1 MYITSVP
8 NRGSP
13 PCILLRESYRQAGKT
28 RNRTLANLTDWPTHV
43 VEGLRILL
51 KGGQAVEAGGRF
63 EIVRS
68 LPHGHVAAV
77 LGTLGQLGLDKIIA
91 SRPSRQRD
99 LIVALIVARVI
110 DPGSKLAA
118 ARGLCEQTASTS
130 LGEVLG
136 LTDADEQEIYEAM
149 DWLLPRQ
156 ERIEQAL
163 ADRHLKD
170 GTLVLYDVTSS
181 YFEGKA
187 CPLAQFGHS
196 RDGKKDKLQIIFG
209 LLCDVHGR
217 PIAVEVFEGN
227 TGDPGTV
234 ASQVRKLRD
243 RFGLKRVVLVGD
255 RGMLTEARIR
265 EDLDPVEGLDWITA
279 LRAPAIAAL
288 VEAGRVDM
296 SLFDQQDLAEVTWP
310 ERYPGQ
316 RLIVCRNPALAVER
330 TRKRQELLEATEK
343 DLAVIAKAVARP
355 PRGPKAGKPLRGAD
369 QIGLRVGKVIG
380 RHKVAKHFRIEI
392 TDDSLSYERDGQAIA
407 AEAALDGFYVVRTS
421 LPAGALDAEQTVG
434 AYKGLSKAE
443 RAFRSLKTV
452 DLKVRPIHH
461 HLADRVRAHVLL
473 CMLAYYVEWHMRQEL
488 APMLF
493 DDEDPQAG
501 EALRR
506 SVVAPAQRSPA
517 AQAKAA
523 KKRTA
528 DGRPVHSFQTLLS
541 DLATICKNRIQPEV
555 SGAGTFEKTTQ
566 PTALQEQAL
575 SLLKVTL

>member
-1 MYITSVP
+1 MYIVSIP

-13 PCILLRESYRQAGKT
+13 PCILLRESYREGGKT
-28 RNRTLANLTDWPTHV
+28 RNRTLANLTDWPPRV
-43 VEGLRILL
+43 VEGLRALL
-51 KGGQAVEAGGRF
+51 KGGQVVDADGGF
-63 EIVRS
+63 QIVRS

-77 LGTLGQLGLDKIIA
+77 LGTLRQLGLDKIIA
-91 SRPSRQRD
+91 SRPGRQRD

-136 LTDADEQEIYEAM
+136 LTDADEEELYAAM

-156 ERIEQAL
+156 ADIEDAL
-163 ADRHLKD
+163 ARRHLRD

-181 YFEGKA
+181 YFEGKT

-196 RDGKKDKLQIIFG
+196 RDGKKDELQIVFG
-209 LLCDVHGR
+209 LLCDVEGR

-227 TGDPGTV
+227 TGDPSTV
-234 ASQVRKLRD
+234 ASQVRKLRQ

-255 RGMLTEARIR
+255 RGMLTEARLR
-265 EDLDPVEGLDWITA
+265 EDLDPAEGLDWITA

-288 VEAGRVDM
+288 VDAGKVNT

-316 RLIVCRNPALAVER
+316 RLIVCRNPALAAER
-330 TRKRQELLEATEK
+330 ARKRQQLLEATEK
-343 DLAVIAKAVARP
+343 DLAVIAKAVVRP
-355 PRGPKAGKPLRGAD
+355 SKPLRGRE
-369 QIGLRVGKVIG
+369 QIGLRVGKVIN
-380 RHKVAKHFRIEI
+380 RHKVAKHFDIQI
-392 TDDSLSYERDGQAIA
+392 TDDSFGWRRNQRTIT
-407 AEAALDGFYVVRTS
+407 AEAALDGFYVIRTN
-421 LPAGALDAEQTVG
+421 LPPETLGAEQTVR

-473 CMLAYYVEWHMRQEL
+473 CMLAYYVEWHMRQAL
-488 APMLF
+488 APVLF

-506 SVVAPAQRSPA
+506 SVVAPAQRSPG
-517 AQAKAA
+517 AQAKALN
-523 KKRTA
+523 KRTA
-528 DGRPVHSFQTLLS
+528 ADAPVHSFQTLLS
-541 DLATICKNRIQPEV
+541 DLATICRNRIQPDV
-555 SGAGTFEKTTQ
+555 PGAGTFEKTTQ
-566 PTALQEQAL
+566 PTTFQDKVLA
-575 SLLKVTL
+575 LLKVSV

>member
-1 MYITSVP
+1 
-8 NRGSP
+8 
-13 PCILLRESYRQAGKT
+13 
-28 RNRTLANLTDWPTHV
+28 
-43 VEGLRILL
+43 
-51 KGGQAVEAGGRF
+51 
-63 EIVRS
+63 
-68 LPHGHVAAV
+68 VAAV
-77 LGTLGQLGLDKIIA
+77 LGSLGQLGLDKIIA

-136 LTDADEQEIYEAM
+136 LTDADEQEIYAAM

-156 ERIEQAL
+156 GRIEQAL

-196 RDGKKDKLQIIFG
+196 RDGKKDKLQIVFG
-209 LLCDVHGR
+209 LLCDVQGR

-316 RLIVCRNPALAVER
+316 RLIVCRNPALAAER

-343 DLAVIAKAVARP
+343 DLALIAKAVARP
-355 PRGPKAGKPLRGAD
+355 GKPLRGAD

-380 RHKVAKHFRIEI
+380 RHKVAKHFCIEI
-392 TDDSLSYERDGQAIA
+392 TDDSFSYERDRQAIA

-421 LPAGALDAEQTVG
+421 LPRQALDAEQTVR

-488 APMLF
+488 APVLF

-528 DGRPVHSFQTLLS
+528 DGGPVHSFQTLLS

-566 PTALQEQAL
+566 PTAFQEQAL

>member
-1 MYITSVP
+1 MYITSIP

-51 KGGQAVEAGGRF
+51 KSGQAVQAGGF

-77 LGTLGQLGLDKIIA
+77 LGTLRQLGLDKIIA

-99 LIVALIVARVI
+99 LIIALIVARVI

-136 LTDADEQEIYEAM
+136 LSDADEEDIYAAM

-156 ERIEQAL
+156 GRIEQAL

-209 LLCDVHGR
+209 LLCDVQGR

-355 PRGPKAGKPLRGAD
+355 GKPLRGAD

-380 RHKVAKHFRIEI
+380 RHKMAKHFCIEI
-392 TDDSLSYERDGQAIA
+392 TDDSFSHERDRQAIA

-421 LPAGALDAEQTVG
+421 LPTGALGAEQTVR

-488 APMLF
+488 APVLF

-555 SGAGTFEKTTQ
+555 PGSGTFEKTTQ
-566 PTALQEQAL
+566 PTAFQEQTL

>member
-1 MYITSVP
+1 MYITSIA

-13 PCILLRESYRQAGKT
+13 PCILLRESYREGGKT
-28 RNRTLANLTDWPTHV
+28 RNRTLANLTGWDPRV
-43 VEGLRILL
+43 VQGLRSLL
-51 KGGQAVEAGGRF
+51 KGGQVLDGGGF
-63 EIVRS
+63 QIVRS

-77 LGTLGQLGLDKIIA
+77 LGTLRQLGLDKIIA

-118 ARGLCEQTASTS
+118 ARGLCQQTASTS

-136 LTDADEQEIYEAM
+136 LTDADEEELYAAM

-156 ERIEQAL
+156 AHIEDAL
-163 ADRHLKD
+163 ARRHLRD

-181 YFEGKA
+181 YFEGKT
-187 CPLAQFGHS
+187 CPLAKFGHA
-196 RDGKKDKLQIIFG
+196 RDGKKDKLQIVFG
-209 LLCDVHGR
+209 LLCDVQGR

-227 TGDPGTV
+227 TGDPSTV
-234 ASQVRKLRD
+234 ASQVRKLRE

-255 RGMLTEARIR
+255 RGMLTEARLR
-265 EDLDPVEGLDWITA
+265 EDLDPAEGLDWITA

-288 VEAGRVDM
+288 MEAGKVDT

-310 ERYPGQ
+310 QRYPGQ
-316 RLIVCRNPALAVER
+316 RLIVCRNPALAAER

-343 DLAVIAKAVARP
+343 DLAVIAKAVART
-355 PRGPKAGKPLRGAD
+355 AKPLRGAN

-380 RHKVAKHFRIEI
+380 RHKVAKHFHIEI
-392 TDDSLSYERDGQAIA
+392 KDDSFTYQRDQQAIA
-407 AEAALDGFYVVRTS
+407 AEAALDGFYVIRTN
-421 LPAGALDAEQTVG
+421 LPPGTLDAEGTVR

-461 HLADRVRAHVLL
+461 RLADRVRAHVLL
-473 CMLAYYVEWHMRQEL
+473 CMLAYYVEWHMREAL
-488 APMLF
+488 APVLF

-523 KKRTA
+523 SKRTA
-528 DGRPVHSFQTLLS
+528 DGTPVHSFQTLLS
-541 DLATICKNRIQPEV
+541 DLATICQNRIQPDV
-555 SGAGTFEKTTQ
+555 SGAGTFAKMTQ
-566 PTALQEQAL
+566 PTTFQEQVMT
-575 SLLKVTL
+575 LLKVTP

>member
-1 MYITSVP
+1 MYITSIA

-13 PCILLRESYRQAGKT
+13 PCVLLRESYRQGGKT
-28 RNRTLANLTDWPTHV
+28 RNRTLANVTGWPPHV
-43 VEGLRILL
+43 VEGLRALL
-51 KGGQAVEAGGRF
+51 KGGQVLDGGGF
-63 EIVRS
+63 QIVRS

-77 LGTLGQLGLDKIIA
+77 LGTLRQLGLDQIIC

-99 LIVALIVARVI
+99 LIVALLVARVI

-130 LGEVLG
+130 LGQVLG
-136 LTDADEQEIYEAM
+136 LADADEEELYEAM

-156 ERIEQAL
+156 AHIEDAL
-163 ADRHLKD
+163 ARRHLRD
-170 GTLVLYDVTSS
+170 GTLVLYDVTST
-181 YFEGKA
+181 YFEGKT
-187 CPLAQFGHS
+187 CPLAKFGHA
-196 RDGKKDKLQIIFG
+196 RDGKKDKLQIVFG
-209 LLCDVHGR
+209 LLCDVEGR
-217 PIAVEVFEGN
+217 PIAVEVFDGN
-227 TGDPGTV
+227 TGDPTTV
-234 ASQVRKLRD
+234 ASQVRKLRE
-243 RFGLKRVVLVGD
+243 RFGLARVVLVGD

-288 VEAGRVDM
+288 MEAGKVDT

-310 ERYPGQ
+310 QQYPGQ
-316 RLIVCRNPALAVER
+316 RLIVCRNPALAAER
-330 TRKRQELLEATEK
+330 ARKRQELLEATEK

-355 PRGPKAGKPLRGAD
+355 RKPLRGAD
-369 QIGLRVGKVIG
+369 KIGLRLGKVIG
-380 RHKVAKHFRIEI
+380 RHKVAKHFHTEI
-392 TDDSLSYERDGQAIA
+392 AEDSFTYRRDQEAIA
-407 AEAALDGFYVVRTS
+407 SEAALDGFYVIRTN
-421 LPAGALDAEQTVG
+421 LPPATLDAEGTVR

-473 CMLAYYVEWHMRQEL
+473 CMLAYYVEWHMREAL
-488 APMLF
+488 APLLF

-523 KKRTA
+523 HKCTA
-528 DGRPVHSFQTLLS
+528 DGTPVHSFQTLLS
-541 DLATICKNRIQPEV
+541 DLATICRNRIQPDV
-555 SGAGTFEKTTQ
+555 AGAGTFEKMTQ
-566 PTALQEQAL
+566 PTTFQGQAL
-575 SLLKVTL
+575 ALLKVTL

>member
-1 MYITSVP
+1 MYITSIA

-13 PCILLRESYRQAGKT
+13 PCILLRESYRQGDKT
-28 RNRTLANLTDWPTHV
+28 RNRTLANLTGWDPRV
-43 VEGLRILL
+43 VQGLRALL
-51 KGGQAVEAGGRF
+51 KGGQVVDSGGGF

-77 LGTLGQLGLDKIIA
+77 LGTLRQLGLDKILC
-91 SRPSRQRD
+91 SRPARQRD

-130 LGEVLG
+130 LGDVLG
-136 LTDADEQEIYEAM
+136 LSDADEEELYAAM
-149 DWLLPRQ
+149 DWLLPHQ
-156 ERIEQAL
+156 ADIEDAL
-163 ADRHLKD
+163 ARRHLQD

-181 YFEGKA
+181 YFEGKT
-187 CPLAQFGHS
+187 CPLAKFGHP
-196 RDGKKDKLQIIFG
+196 RDGKKDKLQIVFG
-209 LLCDVHGR
+209 LLCDVQGR

-227 TGDPGTV
+227 TGDPTTV
-234 ASQVRKLRD
+234 ASQVRKLRE

-288 VEAGRVDM
+288 LEAGKVNA

-316 RLIVCRNPALAVER
+316 RLIVCRNPALAAER

-355 PRGPKAGKPLRGAD
+355 GKPLRGAD

-380 RHKVAKHFRIEI
+380 RHKVAKHFCIEI
-392 TDDSLSYERDGQAIA
+392 TDDSFRYERNRQAIA
-407 AEAALDGFYVVRTS
+407 AEAVLDGFYVVRTS
-421 LPAGALDAEQTVG
+421 LPTGALDTEQTVR

-473 CMLAYYVEWHMRQEL
+473 CMLAYYVEWHMRQQL
-488 APMLF
+488 APVLF

-528 DGRPVHSFQTLLS
+528 DGGPVHSFQTLLS

-555 SGAGTFEKTTQ
+555 PGSGTIEKTTQ
-566 PTALQEQAL
+566 PTAFQEQAL

>member
-13 PCILLRESYRQAGKT
+13 PCILLRESYREGGKT
-28 RNRTLANLTDWPTHV
+28 RNRTLANLTDWPPHV
-43 VEGLRILL
+43 VEGLRTLL
-51 KGGQAVEAGGRF
+51 KGGQVVDSGGGF

-68 LPHGHVAAV
+68 LPHGHVASV
-77 LGTLGQLGLDKIIA
+77 LGTLRQLALDKIIA

-136 LTDADEQEIYEAM
+136 LTDAHEEELYAAM

-156 ERIEQAL
+156 ADIEEAL
-163 ADRHLKD
+163 ARRHLRD

-181 YFEGKA
+181 YFEGKT

-196 RDGKKDKLQIIFG
+196 RDGKKDKLQIVFG
-209 LLCDVHGR
+209 LLCDVQGR

-227 TGDPGTV
+227 TGDPTTV

-243 RFGLKRVVLVGD
+243 RFGLQRVVLVGD
-255 RGMLTEARIR
+255 RGMLTEARLR
-265 EDLDPVEGLDWITA
+265 EDLDPAEGLDWITA

-288 VEAGRVDM
+288 LEAGKVDT

-316 RLIVCRNPALAVER
+316 RLIVCRNPALAAER
-330 TRKRQELLEATEK
+330 ARKRQELLEATEK
-343 DLAVIAKAVARP
+343 DLAVIAKAVTRP
-355 PRGPKAGKPLRGAD
+355 AKPLRGAD

-380 RHKVAKHFRIEI
+380 RHKVAKHFHIEI
-392 TDDSLSYERDGQAIA
+392 ADDSFLYERDQQAIA
-407 AEAALDGFYVVRTS
+407 AEAALDGFYVIRTN
-421 LPAGALDAEQTVG
+421 LPAETLDAEGTVR

-473 CMLAYYVEWHMRQEL
+473 CMLAYYVEWHMRQAL
-488 APMLF
+488 APVLF

-501 EALRR
+501 GALRR

-517 AQAKAA
+517 AQAKALN
-523 KKRTA
+523 KRTA
-528 DGRPVHSFQTLLS
+528 DGNPVHSFQTLLS
-541 DLATICKNRIQPEV
+541 DLATICQNRIQPDV
-555 SGAGTFEKTTQ
+555 PGAGTFEKMTQ
-566 PTALQEQAL
+566 PTAFQGQAL
-575 SLLKVTL
+575 TLLKVTL

>member
-1 MYITSVP
+1 MYITSIA

-13 PCILLRESYRQAGKT
+13 PCILLRESYRQGGKT
-28 RNRTLANLTDWPTHV
+28 RNRTLANVTGWPPHV
-43 VEGLRILL
+43 VQGLRALL
-51 KGGQAVEAGGRF
+51 KGGLVVDGGGGF

-77 LGTLGQLGLDKIIA
+77 LGTLRQLRLDKIIA

-99 LIVALIVARVI
+99 LIVALLVARVI

-136 LTDADEQEIYEAM
+136 LGDADEEELYDAM

-156 ERIEQAL
+156 VDIEDAL
-163 ADRHLKD
+163 ARRHLRE

-181 YFEGKA
+181 YFEGKT
-187 CPLAQFGHS
+187 CPLAKFGHP
-196 RDGKKDKLQIIFG
+196 RDGKKDKLQIVFG
-209 LLCDVHGR
+209 LLCDVEGR

-227 TGDPGTV
+227 TGDPTTV
-234 ASQVRKLRD
+234 ASQVRKLRE

-255 RGMLTEARIR
+255 RGMLIEARLR
-265 EDLDPVEGLDWITA
+265 EDLGPAEGLDWITA

-288 VEAGRVDM
+288 LEAGKVDT

-310 ERYPGQ
+310 ERYPSQ
-316 RLIVCRNPALAVER
+316 RLIVCRNPALAAER
-330 TRKRQELLEATEK
+330 ARKRQELLEATQK
-343 DLAVIAKAVARP
+343 DLAVIAKAVTRPAR
-355 PRGPKAGKPLRGAD
+355 PLRGANR
-369 QIGLRVGKVIG
+369 IGLRVGKVIG
-380 RHKVAKHFRIEI
+380 RHKVAKHFHIEI
-392 TDDSLSYERDGQAIA
+392 VDDSFRCERDQQAIA
-407 AEAALDGFYVVRTS
+407 AEAALDGFYVIRTN
-421 LPAGALDAEQTVG
+421 LPPETLDAEGTVR

-461 HLADRVRAHVLL
+461 RLADRVRAHVLL
-473 CMLAYYVEWHMRQEL
+473 CMLAYYVEWHMREAL
-488 APMLF
+488 APVLF

-501 EALRR
+501 EALRG

-517 AQAKAA
+517 AQAKALN
-523 KKRTA
+523 KRTV
-528 DGRPVHSFQTLLS
+528 DDVPVHSFQTLLS
-541 DLATICKNRIQPEV
+541 DLATICRNRIQPAV
-555 SGAGTFEKTTQ
+555 PGAGTFQKTTQ
-566 PTALQEQAL
+566 PTPFQEQAL
-575 SLLKVTL
+575 TLLKVTL

>member
-1 MYITSVP
+1 MYITSIA

-13 PCILLRESYRQAGKT
+13 PCILLRESYREGGKT
-28 RNRTLANLTDWPTHV
+28 RNRTLANLTGWPPHV
-43 VEGLRILL
+43 VQGLGALL
-51 KGGQAVEAGGRF
+51 KGGKVVDGGAGF

-77 LGTLGQLGLDKIIA
+77 LGTLRQLGLEKIIA

-99 LIVALIVARVI
+99 LIVALLVARVI

-130 LGEVLG
+130 LGEVLALG
-136 LTDADEQEIYEAM
+136 DADEEELYAAM

-156 ERIEQAL
+156 SGIEDAL
-163 ADRHLKD
+163 ARRHLRD

-181 YFEGKA
+181 YFEGKT
-187 CPLAQFGHS
+187 CPLAKFGHP
-196 RDGKKDKLQIIFG
+196 RDGKKDKLQIVFG
-209 LLCDVHGR
+209 LLCDVEGR
-217 PIAVEVFEGN
+217 PIAVEVFDGN
-227 TGDPGTV
+227 TGDPTTV
-234 ASQVRKLRD
+234 ASQVRKLRQ

-255 RGMLTEARIR
+255 RGMLTEARLR
-265 EDLDPVEGLDWITA
+265 EDLSPAEGLDWITA

-288 VEAGRVDM
+288 LEAGKVDT

-316 RLIVCRNPALAVER
+316 RLIVCRNPALAAER
-330 TRKRQELLEATEK
+330 ARKRQDLLAATEK

-355 PRGPKAGKPLRGAD
+355 AKPLRGAER
-369 QIGLRVGKVIG
+369 IGLRVGKVIG
-380 RHKVAKHFRIEI
+380 RHKMAKHFQIEI
-392 TDDSLSYERDGQAIA
+392 ADDSFRYERDQQAIA
-407 AEAALDGFYVVRTS
+407 AEAALDGFYVVRTN
-421 LPAGALDAEQTVG
+421 LPQETLDAEGTVR

-461 HLADRVRAHVLL
+461 RLADRVRAHVLL
-473 CMLAYYVEWHMRQEL
+473 CMLAYYVEWHMRQAL
-488 APMLF
+488 APVLF

-501 EALRR
+501 QAMRR

-517 AQAKAA
+517 ALAKAA
-523 KKRTA
+523 TKRTA
-528 DGRPVHSFQTLLS
+528 DDAPVHSFQTLLS
-541 DLATICKNRIQPEV
+541 DLATICRNRIQPSV
-555 SGAGTFEKTTQ
+555 LGAGTFQKTTQ
-566 PTALQEQAL
+566 PTAFQEQAL
-575 SLLKVTL
+575 TILKVTL

>member
-43 VEGLRILL
+43 VEGLRTLL
-51 KGGQAVEAGGRF
+51 KDGQAVQAGGF

-77 LGTLGQLGLDKIIA
+77 LGTLRQLGLDKIIA

-99 LIVALIVARVI
+99 LVIALIVARVI

-118 ARGLCEQTASTS
+118 ARGLCEQTAATS
-130 LGEVLG
+130 LGEVLV
-136 LTDADEQEIYEAM
+136 LTDADEQELYAAM

-156 ERIEQAL
+156 GRIEQAL

-209 LLCDVHGR
+209 LLCDVQGR

-234 ASQVRKLRD
+234 ACQVRKLRD

-255 RGMLTEARIR
+255 RGMLTEARLR
-265 EDLDPVEGLDWITA
+265 DDLDPVEGLDWITA

-355 PRGPKAGKPLRGAD
+355 GKPLRGAD

-380 RHKVAKHFRIEI
+380 RHKVAKHFCIEI
-392 TDDSLSYERDGQAIA
+392 TDDSFRYERNRQAIA
-407 AEAALDGFYVVRTS
+407 AEAVLDGFYVVRTS
-421 LPAGALDAEQTVG
+421 LPRHTLDAEQTVR

-473 CMLAYYVEWHMRQEL
+473 CMLAYYVEWHMRQQL
-488 APMLF
+488 APVLF

-528 DGRPVHSFQTLLS
+528 DGGPVHSFQTLLS

-555 SGAGTFEKTTQ
+555 PGSGTIEKTTQ
-566 PTALQEQAL
+566 PTAFQEQDL

>member
-1 MYITSVP
+1 MGIVLVMYMTSIA

-13 PCILLRESYRQAGKT
+13 PCILLRESYREGGKT
-28 RNRTLANLTDWPTHV
+28 RNRTLANVTGWPTHV
-43 VEGLRILL
+43 VEGLRALL
-51 KGGQAVEAGGRF
+51 KGGQVLDGSGF

-77 LGTLGQLGLDKIIA
+77 LGTLRRLGLDKIIC

-130 LGEVLG
+130 LGEDLG
-136 LTDADEQEIYEAM
+136 LTDADEEELYAAM

-156 ERIEQAL
+156 AHIEDAL
-163 ADRHLKD
+163 ARRHLQD

-181 YFEGKA
+181 YFEGKT
-187 CPLAQFGHS
+187 CPLAKFGHA
-196 RDGKKDKLQIIFG
+196 RDGKKDKLQIVFG
-209 LLCDVHGR
+209 LLCDVGGR
-217 PIAVEVFEGN
+217 PIAVEVFDGN
-227 TGDPGTV
+227 TGDPTTV
-234 ASQVRKLRD
+234 ASQVRKLRE

-265 EDLDPVEGLDWITA
+265 EDLDPAEGLDWITA

-288 VEAGRVDM
+288 MEAGKVDT

-310 ERYPGQ
+310 QRYPGQ
-316 RLIVCRNPALAVER
+316 RLIVCRNPALAAER

-355 PRGPKAGKPLRGAD
+355 AKPLRGAN

-392 TDDSLSYERDGQAIA
+392 KEDSFVYQRDQQAIA
-407 AEAALDGFYVVRTS
+407 AEAALDGFYVIRTN
-421 LPAGALDAEQTVG
+421 LPAETLDAEATVR

-461 HLADRVRAHVLL
+461 HLTDRVRAHVLL
-473 CMLAYYVEWHMRQEL
+473 CMLAYYVEWHMREAL
-488 APMLF
+488 APVLF
-493 DDEDPQAG
+493 DDEDPQGG

-523 KKRTA
+523 HKCTA
-528 DGRPVHSFQTLLS
+528 DDTPVHSFQTLLS
-541 DLATICKNRIQPEV
+541 DLATICQNRIQPDV
-555 SGAGTFEKTTQ
+555 PGAGTFQKMTQ
-566 PTALQEQAL
+566 PTTFQQRALA
-575 SLLKVTL
+575 LLKVIL

>member
-1 MYITSVP
+1 MYITSIA

-13 PCILLRESYRQAGKT
+13 PCILLRESYREGGKT
-28 RNRTLANLTDWPTHV
+28 RNRTLANVTGWPPHV
-43 VEGLRILL
+43 VEGLRALL
-51 KGGQAVEAGGRF
+51 KGGQVLDGGGF

-77 LGTLGQLGLDKIIA
+77 LGTLRQLGLDKLIA

-118 ARGLCEQTASTS
+118 ARGLCEQTASNS

-136 LTDADEQEIYEAM
+136 LMDADEEELYAAM

-156 ERIEQAL
+156 AHIEDAL
-163 ADRHLKD
+163 ARRHLRD

-181 YFEGKA
+181 YFEGKT
-187 CPLAQFGHS
+187 CPLAKFGHA
-196 RDGKKDKLQIIFG
+196 RDGKKDKLQIVFG
-209 LLCDVHGR
+209 LLCDVQGR

-227 TGDPGTV
+227 TGDPTTV
-234 ASQVRKLRD
+234 ASQVRKLRE

-288 VEAGRVDM
+288 MEAGKVDT

-310 ERYPGQ
+310 ERFPGQ
-316 RLIVCRNPALAVER
+316 RLIVCRNPALAAER

-355 PRGPKAGKPLRGAD
+355 AKPLRGAN

-380 RHKVAKHFRIEI
+380 RHKVAKHFHIEI
-392 TDDSLSYERDGQAIA
+392 KDDSFTYRRDQEAIA
-407 AEAALDGFYVVRTS
+407 AEAALDGFYVIRTN
-421 LPAGALDAEQTVG
+421 LPPEALDAEGTVR

-473 CMLAYYVEWHMRQEL
+473 CTLAYYVEWHMREAL
-488 APMLF
+488 SPVLF

-523 KKRTA
+523 HKCAA
-528 DGRPVHSFQTLLS
+528 DDTPVHSFQTLLS
-541 DLATICKNRIQPEV
+541 DLATICQNRIQPDV
-555 SGAGTFEKTTQ
+555 PGAGTFQKMTQ
-566 PTALQEQAL
+566 PTTFQEQAL
-575 SLLKVTL
+575 AFLKVTL

>member
-51 KGGQAVEAGGRF
+51 KGGQAVEAGGGF

-77 LGTLGQLGLDKIIA
+77 LGSLRQLGLDKIIA

-99 LIVALIVARVI
+99 LVIALIVARVI

-118 ARGLCEQTASTS
+118 ARGLCEQTAATS
-130 LGEVLG
+130 LGEVLV
-136 LTDADEQEIYEAM
+136 LTDADEQELYAAM

-156 ERIEQAL
+156 GRIEQAL

-209 LLCDVHGR
+209 LLCDVQGR

-316 RLIVCRNPALAVER
+316 RLIVCRNPALAAER

-355 PRGPKAGKPLRGAD
+355 GKPLRGAD

-380 RHKVAKHFRIEI
+380 RHKVAKHFCIEI
-392 TDDSLSYERDGQAIA
+392 TDDSFRYERNRQAIA
-407 AEAALDGFYVVRTS
+407 AEAVLDGFYVVRTS
-421 LPAGALDAEQTVG
+421 LPRHTLDAEQTVR

-473 CMLAYYVEWHMRQEL
+473 CMLAYYVEWHMRQQL
-488 APMLF
+488 APVLF

-501 EALRR
+501 EALRQ

-523 KKRTA
+523 KKHTA
-528 DGRPVHSFQTLLS
+528 DGGPVHSFQTLLS

-555 SGAGTFEKTTQ
+555 PGSGTFEKTTQ
-566 PTALQEQAL
+566 PTAFQEQAL